1 MKRIVL
7 IFIATACTA
16 LGLYAQPAP
25 TYTLKSCL
33 EQGLLNNYSLRIVR
47 NEEQVSKNNATL
59 GNAGYL
65 PTLDLSAGYKGTI
78 DNTETKARAT
88 GETTKDN
95 GVFDQTLDAGI
106 NLNWTIFDG
115 FNITA
120 NYQRLKELERQG
132 ETNTRI
138 AIEDLIADQ
147 TLDAGINLNWTI
159 FDGFNITANYQRLK
173 ELERQGETNTRIA
186 IEDLIANIAAEY
198 YNYVQQKIRLKNF
211 RYAVSL
217 SKERLRI
224 VEERYHIGNFS
235 RLDYQQAKV
244 DFNADSAQYMKQQEL
259 LHTSRIQLNEL
270 MANKDVDQ
278 PFIIQDSLINVTASL
293 NFEELWNATLAI
305 NASLLR
311 AEQNNTLARLDYKKV
326 CSRDYPYVKMN
337 GGYGYTLNKY
347 DISANSRRSNLGL
360 NFGITVGFNLFDGN
374 RRRERKN
381 ARIAVQN
388 ARLEREQ
395 LEQALRADL
404 SNLWQA
410 YQNNLQMLNLERQNL
425 VAAKE
430 NHEIA
435 MERYMLG
442 NLSGI
447 EMREAQKSLLDAE
460 ERILSAEYDTKLC
473 EISLLQ
479 ISGKVARYME

>member
-1 MKRIVL
+1 MMIMMKNWNRAIKNIL
-7 IFIATACTA
+7 SATALLTFFSP
-16 LGLYAQPAP
+16 LYGRGEGGEAP
-25 TYTLKSCL
+25 VYTLKSCL
-33 EQGLLNNYSLRIVR
+33 EQGLLNNYSLRMAR
-47 NEEQVSKNNATL
+47 NEEQISKNNATP

-65 PTLDLSAGYKGTI
+65 PTLDLSAGYRGTI
-78 DNTETKARAT
+78 DNTETKARST
-88 GETTKDN
+88 GETTRNN

-106 NLNWTIFDG
+106 SLNWTLFDG

-120 NYQRLKELERQG
+120 NYQKLKELERQG

-138 AIEDLIADQ
+138 AIEDLIAD
-147 TLDAGINLNWTI
+147 
-159 FDGFNITANYQRLK
+159 
-173 ELERQGETNTRIA
+173 
-186 IEDLIANIAAEY
+186 IAAEY

-259 LHTSRIQLNEL
+259 LHTSRIRLNEL
-270 MANKDVDQ
+270 MANKDVDA
-278 PFIIQDSLINVTASL
+278 PFIIQDSLINVTAAL
-293 NFEELWNATLAI
+293 NFEELWNATLQI
-305 NASLLR
+305 NAALLK

-326 CSRDYPYVKMN
+326 CSRDYPYVRMN

-347 DISANSRRSNLGL
+347 DIAANSRRSNLGL
-360 NFGITVGFNLFDGN
+360 NFGVTVGFNLFDGN

-381 ARIAVQN
+381 ARIAIQN
-388 ARLEREQ
+388 TRLEREQ
-395 LEQALRADL
+395 LEQTLRADL

-410 YQNNLQMLNLERQNL
+410 YQNNLQMLDLERQNL
-425 VAAKE
+425 VAARE

-479 ISGKVARYME
+479 ISGRVTRYME

>member
-1 MKRIVL
+1 MKHIVL
-7 IFIATACTA
+7 IFIAIVCTA
-16 LGLYAQPAP
+16 PGLYAQPAP

-95 GVFDQTLDAGI
+95 GVF
-106 NLNWTIFDG
+106 
-115 FNITA
+115 
-120 NYQRLKELERQG
+120 
-132 ETNTRI
+132 
-138 AIEDLIADQ
+138 DQ

-293 NFEELWNATLAI
+293 NFEELWNATLTI

-360 NFGITVGFNLFDGN
+360 NFGVTVGFNLFDGN

>member
-95 GVFDQTLDAGI
+95 GVF
-106 NLNWTIFDG
+106 
-115 FNITA
+115 
-120 NYQRLKELERQG
+120 
-132 ETNTRI
+132 
-138 AIEDLIADQ
+138 DQ

-293 NFEELWNATLAI
+293 NFEELWNATLTI

-360 NFGITVGFNLFDGN
+360 NFGVTVGFNLFDGN

-388 ARLEREQ
+388 
-395 LEQALRADL
+395 
-404 SNLWQA
+404 A

>member
-1 MKRIVL
+1 MKRIIL
-7 IFIATACTA
+7 ATLAYIGT
-16 LGLYAQPAP
+16 GLAIQAQPVP

-47 NEEQVSKNNATL
+47 NEEKISQNNATL
-59 GNAGYL
+59 ANAGYL
-65 PTLDLSAGYKGTI
+65 PTIDLSAGYTGNLN
-78 DNTETKARAT
+78 NTETKLRAT
-88 GETTKDN
+88 GEKNKEN
-95 GVFDQTLDAGI
+95 GVYDQTLNAGI
-106 NLNWTIFDG
+106 NLNWTLFDG

-120 NYQRLKELERQG
+120 NHQQLKELERQG
-132 ETNTRI
+132 
-138 AIEDLIADQ
+138 
-147 TLDAGINLNWTI
+147 
-159 FDGFNITANYQRLK
+159 K
-173 ELERQGETNTRIA
+173 TNTRIA
-186 IEDLIANIAAEY
+186 IEDLIANITAEY
-198 YNYVQQKIRLKNF
+198 YNLIQQKIRLKNF

-259 LHTSRIQLNEL
+259 LHTSRIELNEL
-270 MANKDVDQ
+270 MANENVDQ
-278 PFIIQDSLINVTASL
+278 PILIHDSLINVNALL
-293 NFEELWNATLAI
+293 NFEELWNATLQV
-305 NASLLR
+305 NANLLK
-311 AEQNNTLARLDYKKV
+311 AEQNNRLAELDYKKI
-326 CSRDYPYVKMN
+326 CARDYPYLKMN
-337 GGYGYTLNKY
+337 AGYGYTFNKY

-360 NFGITVGFNLFDGN
+360 NVGLTVGFRLFDGN
-374 RRRERKN
+374 RKRQRKN
-381 ARIAVQN
+381 ASLAVKN
-388 ARLEREQ
+388 ARLQQEQ

-425 VAAKE
+425 IAAKD
-430 NHEIA
+430 NHDIA

-442 NLSGI
+442 DLSGI

-460 ERILSAEYDTKLC
+460 ERILAAEYDTKLC

-479 ISGKVARYME
+479 ISGKITHYLE

>member
-1 MKRIVL
+1 MKRNILLIIV
-7 IFIATACTA
+7 A
-16 LGLYAQPAP
+16 LCVANSYAQQAA

-33 EQGLLNNYSLRIVR
+33 EKGLDNNYSLKIVR
-47 NEEQVSKNNATL
+47 NDEQVTHNNATL
-59 GNAGYL
+59 ANAGYL
-65 PTLDLSAGYKGTI
+65 PTLDLSAGYSGNI
-78 DNTETKARAT
+78 DNTESTLRAT
-88 GETTKDN
+88 GETTEEN
-95 GVFDQTLDAGI
+95 GVFNQTLDARVS
-106 NLNWTIFDG
+106 LNWTIFDG
-115 FNITA
+115 FNIQA

-138 AIEDLIADQ
+138 AV
-147 TLDAGINLNWTI
+147 
-159 FDGFNITANYQRLK
+159 
-173 ELERQGETNTRIA
+173 
-186 IEDLIANIAAEY
+186 EDLIANLAAEY
-198 YNYVQQKIRLKNF
+198 YNFIQQTIRLKNF

-224 VEERYHIGNFS
+224 VEERYNIGNFS

-270 MANKDVDQ
+270 MANENVDQ
-278 PFIIQDSLINVTASL
+278 PIHTQDSLIDVNATL
-293 NFEELWNATLAI
+293 EFEELWNATMQT
-305 NASLLR
+305 NANLLK
-311 AEQNNTLARLDYKKV
+311 AEQNNRLAQLDYKKV
-326 CSRDYPYVKMN
+326 CARDYPYLRLN
-337 GGYGYTLNKY
+337 AGYGYSHNKY
-347 DISANSRRSNLGL
+347 EIAANSQRSNFGP
-360 NFGITVGFNLFDGN
+360 NFGVTVGFKLFDGN
-374 RRRERKN
+374 RNRQRKN

-388 ARLEREQ
+388 ARLERNE

-425 VAAKE
+425 IAAKD
-430 NHEIA
+430 NHDIA

-442 NLSGI
+442 DLSGI

-460 ERILSAEYDTKLC
+460 ERILAAEYNTKLC

-479 ISGKVARYME
+479 ISGKITKYLE

>member
-1 MKRIVL
+1 MRRILYITVACCCL
-7 IFIATACTA
+7 PLTIAQ
-16 LGLYAQPAP
+16 AQQAQI
-25 TYTLKSCL
+25 YTLKSCL
-33 EQGLLNNYSLRIVR
+33 ENGLENNYSLRITH
-47 NEEQVSKNNATL
+47 NEEQISKNNATL

-65 PTLDLSAGYKGTI
+65 PTLDFTAGYKGNL
-78 DNTETKARAT
+78 DNTETKSRAT
-88 GETTKDN
+88 GEITKDN
-95 GVFDQTLDAGI
+95 GIFDQTLNVGL

-115 FNITA
+115 FNIST
-120 NYQRLKELERQG
+120 NYKKLKELERQG

-138 AIEDLIADQ
+138 AIED
-147 TLDAGINLNWTI
+147 
-159 FDGFNITANYQRLK
+159 F
-173 ELERQGETNTRIA
+173 
-186 IEDLIANIAAEY
+186 IANLTAEY

-224 VEERYHIGNFS
+224 VEARYHIGDFS

-259 LHTSRIQLNEL
+259 LHTSRILLNEL
-270 MANKDVDQ
+270 MANTNVDQ
-278 PFIIQDSLINVTASL
+278 PISTIDTIINVNGGL
-293 NFEELWNATLAI
+293 VFGDLWDATLTT

-311 AEQNNTLARLDYKKV
+311 ADQNTTLAQLDYKKV
-326 CSRDYPYVKMN
+326 NSRNYPYLKLN
-337 GGYGYTLNKY
+337 TGYGYTFNKY
-347 DISANSRRSNLGL
+347 DIAANSRRGDLGFNAGL
-360 NFGITVGFNLFDGN
+360 TVGFNIFDGN
-374 RRRERKN
+374 RRREK
-381 ARIAVQN
+381 QN
-388 ARLEREQ
+388 ASIAIKTTRLERQE
-395 LEQALRADL
+395 LEQSLRASL

-410 YQNNLQMLNLERQNL
+410 YRNNFQLLNLERQNL

-460 ERILSAEYDTKLC
+460 ERILSAEYNTKLC

-479 ISGKVARYME
+479 ISGKITKYLE

>member
-1 MKRIVL
+1 MKRTILSFLSILCTVL
-7 IFIATACTA
+7 ATQAQTA
-16 LGLYAQPAP
+16 PI
-25 TYTLKSCL
+25 YTLKSCL
-33 EQGLLNNYSLRIVR
+33 EQGLQNNYSLRITR
-47 NEEQVSKNNATL
+47 NEQQVSKNNATL
-59 GNAGYL
+59 ANAGYL
-65 PTLDLSAGYKGTI
+65 PTLDLSAGYKGTLN
-78 DNTETKARAT
+78 NTDTKVRAT
-88 GETTKDN
+88 GETVKET
-95 GVFDQTLDAGI
+95 GVYDQAIDAGI
-106 NLNWTIFDG
+106 NLSWTIFDG
-115 FNITA
+115 FNITT
-120 NYQRLKELERQG
+120 NYQKLKELERQG
-132 ETNTRI
+132 
-138 AIEDLIADQ
+138 Q
-147 TLDAGINLNWTI
+147 
-159 FDGFNITANYQRLK
+159 
-173 ELERQGETNTRIA
+173 TNTRIA
-186 IEDLIANIAAEY
+186 IEDLIANITAEY

-270 MANKDVDQ
+270 MANENVDQ
-278 PFIIQDSLINVTASL
+278 AFIIKDSLINVSAQL
-293 NFEELWNATLAI
+293 HFNELWDATLQI
-305 NASLLR
+305 NASLLK

-326 CSRDYPYVKMN
+326 SSRDYPYVKMN
-337 GGYGYTLNKY
+337 TGYGYTLNKY

-360 NFGITVGFNLFDGN
+360 NVGVTIGFNLFDGN
-374 RRRERKN
+374 RSRERRN

-479 ISGKVARYME
+479 ISGKVEKYLE

>member
-1 MKRIVL
+1 MKRNILLIIV
-7 IFIATACTA
+7 A
-16 LGLYAQPAP
+16 LCVANSYAQQAA

-33 EQGLLNNYSLRIVR
+33 EEGLDNNYSLKIVR
-47 NEEQVSKNNATL
+47 NDEQVTHNNATL
-59 GNAGYL
+59 ANAGYL
-65 PTLDLSAGYKGTI
+65 PTLDLSAGYSGNI
-78 DNTETKARAT
+78 DNTESTLRAT
-88 GETTKDN
+88 GETTEEN
-95 GVFDQTLDAGI
+95 GVFNQTLDARVS
-106 NLNWTIFDG
+106 LNWTIFDG
-115 FNITA
+115 FNIQA

-138 AIEDLIADQ
+138 AV
-147 TLDAGINLNWTI
+147 
-159 FDGFNITANYQRLK
+159 
-173 ELERQGETNTRIA
+173 
-186 IEDLIANIAAEY
+186 EDLIANLAAEY
-198 YNYVQQKIRLKNF
+198 YNFIQQTIRLKNF

-224 VEERYHIGNFS
+224 VEERYNIGNFS

-270 MANKDVDQ
+270 MANENVDQ
-278 PFIIQDSLINVTASL
+278 PIHMQDSLIDVNATL
-293 NFEELWNATLAI
+293 NFEELWNATMQT
-305 NASLLR
+305 NANLLK
-311 AEQNNTLARLDYKKV
+311 AEQNNRLAQLDYKKV
-326 CSRDYPYVKMN
+326 CARDYPYLKLN
-337 GGYGYTLNKY
+337 AGYGYSHNKY
-347 DISANSRRSNLGL
+347 EIAANSQRSNFGP
-360 NFGITVGFNLFDGN
+360 NFGVTVGFKLFDGN
-374 RRRERKN
+374 RNRQRKN

-388 ARLEREQ
+388 ARLERNE

-425 VAAKE
+425 IAAKD

-442 NLSGI
+442 DLSGI

-460 ERILSAEYDTKLC
+460 ERILAAEYNTKLC

-479 ISGKVARYME
+479 ISGKITKYLE

>member
-65 PTLDLSAGYKGTI
+65 PTLGLSAGYKGTI

-95 GVFDQTLDAGI
+95 GVF
-106 NLNWTIFDG
+106 
-115 FNITA
+115 
-120 NYQRLKELERQG
+120 
-132 ETNTRI
+132 
-138 AIEDLIADQ
+138 DQ

-244 DFNADSAQYMKQQEL
+244 DFNADSSKYMSQHEL
-259 LHTSRIQLNEL
+259 
-270 MANKDVDQ
+270 
-278 PFIIQDSLINVTASL
+278 VTASRIRI
-293 NFEELWNATLAI
+293 NELLANENLDERFSIPDSVIRVNATLDWNDLLAKTLSA
-305 NASLLR
+305 NASLLM
-311 AEQNNTLARLDYKKV
+311 AEHNSSLAELDLKTVLARN
-326 CSRDYPYVKMN
+326 YPYVN
-337 GGYGYTLNKY
+337 LTTGYGYTYNRYGTGGNL
-347 DISANSRRSNLGL
+347 SRGTLGL
-360 NFGITVGFNLFDGN
+360 NAGVKVGFTIFDGN
-374 RRRERKN
+374 RRREQRN
-381 ARIAVQN
+381 ARTGVEN
-388 ARLEREQ
+388 ARLRTEQ
-395 LEQALRADL
+395 LELSLEADF
-404 SNLWQA
+404 SNFWQA
-410 YQNNLQMLNLERQNL
+410 YRNNLEVILLEEENLI
-425 VAAKE
+425 AAKE
-430 NHEIA
+430 NYEIA
-435 MERYMLG
+435 MERYLLG
-442 NLSGI
+442 DLPGI

-460 ERILSAEYDTKLC
+460 ERILTAQYNTKLC
-473 EISLLQ
+473 EISLQQ
-479 ISGKVARYME
+479 ISGNVMVYLE

>member
-1 MKRIVL
+1 MKRTVL
-7 IFIATACTA
+7 ISIITACTA

-47 NEEQVSKNNATL
+47 NEEQVSKNNATP
-59 GNAGYL
+59 GNAGFL
-65 PTLDLSAGYKGTI
+65 PTLDLSAGYKGSI

-120 NYQRLKELERQG
+120 NYQRLKEL
-132 ETNTRI
+132 
-138 AIEDLIADQ
+138 AH
-147 TLDAGINLNWTI
+147 
-159 FDGFNITANYQRLK
+159 
-173 ELERQGETNTRIA
+173 QGETNTRIA

-217 SKERLRI
+217 SRERLRI

-278 PFIIQDSLINVTASL
+278 PFIIQDSLINVTAAL
-293 NFEELWNATLAI
+293 NFEELWNATLEI
-305 NASLLR
+305 NASLLK
-311 AEQNNTLARLDYKKV
+311 AEQNNTLARLDYKIV
-326 CSRDYPYVKMN
+326 CSRDYPYVRMN

-360 NFGITVGFNLFDGN
+360 NFGVTIGFNLFDGN

>member
-1 MKRIVL
+1 MKRTLLSFL
-7 IFIATACTA
+7 IILCTA
-16 LGLYAQPAP
+16 LAVQAQPAP
-25 TYTLKSCL
+25 VYTLKSCL
-33 EQGLLNNYSLRIVR
+33 EQGLLNNYSLRITR
-47 NEEQVSKNNATL
+47 NEQQVSKNNATL
-59 GNAGYL
+59 ANAGYL
-65 PTLDLSAGYKGTI
+65 PTLDLSAGYKGTL
-78 DNTETKARAT
+78 DNTETKLRAT
-88 GETTKDN
+88 GETTKEN
-95 GVFDQTLDAGI
+95 GVFDQTVDAGI
-106 NLNWTIFDG
+106 NLSWTIFDG

-120 NYQRLKELERQG
+120 NYQK
-132 ETNTRI
+132 
-138 AIEDLIADQ
+138 
-147 TLDAGINLNWTI
+147 
-159 FDGFNITANYQRLK
+159 LK

-198 YNYVQQKIRLKNF
+198 YNYVQHTIRLKNF

-244 DFNADSAQYMKQQEL
+244 DFNADSAKYMKQQEL

-270 MANKDVDQ
+270 MANEDVDQ
-278 PFIIQDSLINVTASL
+278 PIVIEDSIIKVNAGLR
-293 NFEELWNATLAI
+293 FEELWNATLLT
-305 NASLLR
+305 NASLLK
-311 AEQNNTLARLDYKKV
+311 AEQNNTLAMLDYKKV
-326 CSRDYPYVKMN
+326 NSRNYPYLKMN
-337 GGYGYTLNKY
+337 TGYGYTFNKY
-347 DISANSRRSNLGL
+347 DIASNSQRGNLGA
-360 NFGITVGFNLFDGN
+360 NFGVTIGFNIFDGN
-374 RRRERKN
+374 RRREKNN
-381 ARIAVQN
+381 ARIAIKN
-388 ARLEREQ
+388 ARLQREQ
-395 LEQALRADL
+395 LEQGLKADL

-410 YQNNLQMLNLERQNL
+410 YQNNLQMLKLERQNL

-479 ISGKVARYME
+479 ISGKITKYLD